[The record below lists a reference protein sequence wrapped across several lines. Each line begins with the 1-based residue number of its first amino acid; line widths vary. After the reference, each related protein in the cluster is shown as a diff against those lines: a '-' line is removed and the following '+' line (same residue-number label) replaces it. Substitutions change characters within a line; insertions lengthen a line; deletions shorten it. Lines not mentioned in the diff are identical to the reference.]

1 MPRTPRGTLRL
12 PMISPF
18 GRVSIL
24 STRPMGSGRA
34 QICRIPSTIPA
45 MRSAMHLDG
54 YVDVLIPRGGA
65 GLIRAVAKEASVPV
79 IRTGEGVCHIYVD
92 SEANLDMAGFLTAP
106 QDAGIA

>member
-1 MPRTPRGTLRL
+1 MTPRGTLRL

-45 MRSAMHLDG
+45 MRSA
-54 YVDVLIPRGGA
+54 VNASRSSREERIPASLAAAMSRA
-65 GLIRAVAKEASVPV
+65 LACSHSACLSVSMFAMACRAAFFFAVPAVA
-79 IRTGEGVCHIYVD
+79 RG
-92 SEANLDMAGFLTAP
+92 
-106 QDAGIA
+106 